1 MADNQ
6 DGQYETLLIERPA
19 EGVVVATFNRPEVR
33 NALGLEMVNDIRRL
47 LQTLSDRDDVRA
59 LIFTGSGNKAFVSGA
74 NIAEL
79 RDRKQGDALKRINS
93 ALFREIE
100 TFVWPTIAAIGGYA
114 LGGGCELAMACDMRI
129 AGKDAKFGQP
139 EVGLGIIP
147 GAGATYRLPRLV
159 GQGMARELILTGRI
173 IDAETALSIGLVTR
187 VVDTESVLTSAIE
200 LGSEIGKNS
209 ALALRMAK
217 ASLNNALDAPT
228 DSCMAFEST
237 AQAILFEDAEKHER
251 MTKFLERK
259 KKKTK

>member
-1 MADNQ
+1 MTDTA
-6 DGQYETLLIERPA
+6 DGQYETLLVDRPA

-47 LQTLSDRDDVRA
+47 LETLAVKDDVRA
-59 LIFTGSGNKAFVSGA
+59 LIFTGSGEKSFVSGA

-79 RDRKQGDALKRINS
+79 RDRGQLDALKRINS

-114 LGGGCELAMACDMRI
+114 LGGGCELAMACDIRI
-129 AGKDAKFGQP
+129 AGQKAKLGQP

-159 GQGMARELILTGRI
+159 GQGMARELIFSGRI
-173 IDAETALSIGLVTR
+173 IDADTALSIGLVNR
-187 VVDTESVLTSAIE
+187 VVAPDEVLRAAIE
-200 LGSEIGKNS
+200 LGSEIGQNS
-209 ALALRMAK
+209 AMALRMAK
-217 ASLNNALDAPT
+217 AALNTGLDAPT
-228 DSCMAFEST
+228 ETCMAFEST

-251 MTKFLERK
+251 MTRFLERK
-259 KKKTK
+259 KPKS